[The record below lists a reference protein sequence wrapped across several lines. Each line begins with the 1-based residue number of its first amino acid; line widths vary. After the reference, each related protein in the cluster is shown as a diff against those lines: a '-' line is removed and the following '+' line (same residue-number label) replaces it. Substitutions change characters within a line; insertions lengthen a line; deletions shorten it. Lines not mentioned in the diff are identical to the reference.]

1 MYTLISWVD
10 LYNIKTYLVDILNS
24 IFRSFRCY
32 EPIYF
37 YSLYYAI
44 SIFFM
49 YHSIYIPVCIAL
61 SLPQFVSQLSNFS
74 NLFGCNFNSVCVF
87 NPIFIFNL
95 DKYFY
100 ILSFLIFFYPLF
112 FISDDSEYG
121 FLFFYRMILLNKSI
135 CIYRN
140 LIRFRL
146 WWCCSVNETFEY
158 FFQHVKKQSLRPF
171 IP

>member
-1 MYTLISWVD
+1 MNL
-10 LYNIKTYLVDILNS
+10 
-24 IFRSFRCY
+24 F
-32 EPIYF
+32 
-37 YSLYYAI
+37 I
-44 SIFFM
+44 SIHYTTQYLYFFSFM
-49 YHSIYIPVCIAL
+49 SHSIYFPVCIFFLAL

-74 NLFGCNFNSVCVF
+74 NPFGCNFISACVF

-135 CIYRN
+135 CIYMY

-146 WWCCSVNETFEY
+146 WWCCSVDETFEY
-158 FFQHVKKQSLRPF
+158 FFQHVKKQSLRPLT
-171 IP
+171 P